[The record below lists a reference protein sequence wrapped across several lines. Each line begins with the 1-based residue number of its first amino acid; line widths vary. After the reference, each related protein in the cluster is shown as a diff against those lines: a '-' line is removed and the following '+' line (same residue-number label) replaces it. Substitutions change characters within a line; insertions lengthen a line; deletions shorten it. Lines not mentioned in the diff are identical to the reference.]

1 MSEGKTLLVCAQGS
15 DKLKQWM
22 ENLHYHDCA
31 CADSAVEARRMVS
44 GDGFALVII
53 NAPLPDETGFELA
66 TQLTERTSAGI
77 ILLLKNALIPMVGD
91 PMSDAGVL
99 IVAKPIAPQLFE
111 QAVRLSIASRNRML
125 RYKAETERLQ
135 SKFEELKIVDRAKC
149 LLIEHMRITEEQ
161 AHRVL
166 EKQAMDERL
175 PRVRVAREIVQRYE
189 L

>member
-1 MSEGKTLLVCAQGS
+1 MNEGKTLLVCVQGR

-22 ENLHYHDCA
+22 ENLHYRDCA
-31 CADSAVEARRMVS
+31 CADGAVEARRMVS
-44 GDGFALVII
+44 GDAYALVII

-77 ILLLKNALIPMVGD
+77 ILLVKNALVPMIGD
-91 PMSDAGVL
+91 PMSDSGVL
-99 IVAKPIAPQLFE
+99 IVPKPVVPQLFE
-111 QAVRLSIASRNRML
+111 QAVRLSMACRNRML

-135 SKFEELKIVDRAKC
+135 AKFEELKIVDRAKC
-149 LLIEHMRITEEQ
+149 LLIEHMRITEEE
-161 AHRVL
+161 AHRAL